1 MRQYTSDVM
10 LDRWEALRE
19 VKNLMGRLSA
29 DYVIMQAGHAY
40 GKYWSKRE
48 DVCLGTNDGWYEGAA
63 AVKGYYDSQDAQIRY
78 QSAFIQK
85 LFPEELGGKSPEEIY
100 GVGMLDYKPID
111 TCVVEVAGDVQTAKG
126 LWCIRGSHAK
136 MTESGPVAVWEW
148 GWFAVDF
155 VCEDDEWRIWHMQY
169 LDDILRTEGDKWY
182 GEEKKFD
189 ARPEFKGIE
198 DVKLMAPT
206 KPAKLR
212 ELYSAV
218 RPFAGAPRT
227 PEPYHTFAETFSYG
241 I

>member
-1 MRQYTSDVM
+1 MREYTSDVM

-29 DYVIMQAGHAY
+29 DYSIIQAGHAY
-40 GKYWSKRE
+40 DRYWSKRD

-63 AVKGYYDSQDAQIRY
+63 AVKWYYDSLDALVKY

-85 LFPEELGGKSPEEIY
+85 LFPKELGEKAQDEIY

-126 LWCIRGSHAK
+126 LWCLRGSHVD

-155 VCEDDEWRIWHMQY
+155 ICEDDEWKIWHMQY
-169 LDDILRTEGDKWY
+169 LDDILRTQGDKWY
-182 GEEKKFD
+182 GEEKRFD
-189 ARPEFKGIE
+189 PRPEFAGIE
-198 DVKLMAPT
+198 DVKLMPPT
-206 KPAKLR
+206 KPVKLR
-212 ELYSAV
+212 ALYDPD
-218 RPFAGAPRT
+218 RPFAGAPRV